1 MASAD
6 QARDHASA
14 RATPEPNVLARR
26 LFMPT
31 LAVAVLLIVL
41 AGLAAWGGS
50 DGELGRA
57 LAPVIV
63 LLALGLVGLLFTCM
77 AKVKSTALMPVSR
90 LQTALRRVPD
100 QGVAAVSG
108 LRDPGVLG
116 GVVREVSALLEAYL
130 PSAQDDAKAR
140 ETAVRGRLETVLRDL
155 HDGVLIC
162 TLTIRCFSTIAA
174 RWKSCTSPAMS
185 ALTGPCLRHWPTDRF
200 NMPFCAFKLDLALAV
215 TPSMPMA

>member
-162 TLTIRCFSTIAA
+162 TLNHQVLLYNR
-174 RWKSCTSPAMS
+174 R
-185 ALTGPCLRHWPTDRF
+185 ALEILHVTGDVGLDR
-200 NMPFCAFKLDLALAV
+200 PLV
-215 TPSMPMA
+215 